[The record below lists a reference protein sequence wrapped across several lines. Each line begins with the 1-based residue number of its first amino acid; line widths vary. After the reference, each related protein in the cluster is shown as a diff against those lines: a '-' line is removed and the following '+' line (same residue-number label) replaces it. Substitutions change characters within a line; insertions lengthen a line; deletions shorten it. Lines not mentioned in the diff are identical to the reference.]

1 MILIK
6 RMGRNEGG
14 GRRRLKGKGKRWR
27 KQRGEGRNGIKGKGE
42 GVQNTRG
49 RKEQWGSREL
59 EEEREEEVK
68 GNERVGYE

>member
-14 GRRRLKGKGKRWR
+14 GRRRLKGKGKRWS
-27 KQRGEGRNGIKGKGE
+27 KQRGNGIKGKG

-68 GNERVGYE
+68 ENERVGYE